1 MGEPSHAAARCDP
14 PEPVLS
20 GRCHAAVARLTA
32 AYGWRLDAAAAA
44 TLADAAAAVLA
55 AEAEPSERL
64 IEQTCCRLR
73 FAWLHAA
80 LGQGGGAAEAALAEL
95 YTVRW
100 HEDETTAV
108 RYAGFLFRSARTVLR
123 RRLAG
128 SGLDPAAEE
137 QLAADAAARALTT
150 VRARYADCRDA
161 DAFWGWTARVAERAA
176 IDELRSGRASGGS
189 SVHAASLDELAEG
202 QSGRGE
208 AADPA
213 AFSEERQV
221 DAIAVRQELIRKCRL
236 GKLSRDQREAL
247 VRSFWAEEKPAE
259 IAAAL
264 SAERGTRVTPAQV
277 SLWKHRGL
285 QVMEANLRERGY
297 GGAP

>member
-1 MGEPSHAAARCDP
+1 VGTERIERDAACDP
-14 PEPVLS
+14 RRPALPD
-20 GRCHAAVARLTA
+20 RCLAIVTRLAAS
-32 AYGWRLDAAAAA
+32 YGWRLDEPVAQALAADVAA
-44 TLADAAAAVLA
+44 TLAD
-55 AEAEPSERL
+55 EAEPGERL
-64 IEQTCCRLR
+64 LEQTCCRLR
-73 FAWLHAA
+73 FARLHAA
-80 LGQGGGAAEAALAEL
+80 LASGGEPAEAALEEL
-95 YTVRW
+95 YSVRW
-100 HEDETTAV
+100 FEEEGTGV
-108 RYAGFLFRSARTVLR
+108 RYSGFLVRSARTVLR

-150 VRARYADCRDA
+150 VRTRFADCRDP

-189 SVHAASLDELAEG
+189 SVHAASLDELHEA
-202 QSGRGE
+202 QAGR
-208 AADPA
+208 AAA
-213 AFSEERQV
+213 GSAFFSEERQV

-236 GKLSRDQREAL
+236 GKLSPDQREAL

-264 SAERGTRVTPAQV
+264 SEERGARVTAAQV

-297 GGAP
+297 GETS

>member
-1 MGEPSHAAARCDP
+1 MADPIEREAACDP
-14 PEPVLS
+14 SEPVLA
-20 GRCHAAVARLTA
+20 GRCSAAVARLAA
-32 AYGWRLDAAAAA
+32 AYGWRLDDLGLTALGADLVAALAREAA
-44 TLADAAAAVLA
+44 
-55 AEAEPSERL
+55 PSDRL

-73 FAWLHAA
+73 FARLHAA
-80 LGQGGGAAEAALAEL
+80 LAGGGSEAEAALDEL
-95 YTVRW
+95 YGVRW
-100 HEDETTAV
+100 FEEETTAV
-108 RYAGFLFRSARTVLR
+108 RYSGFLFRSARTVLR

-128 SGLDPAAEE
+128 SGLDAGAAE

-150 VRARYADCRDA
+150 VRARFADCRDP

-189 SVHAASLDELAEG
+189 SVHAASLDELHEA
-202 QSGRGE
+202 QAGR
-208 AADPA
+208 AAA
-213 AFSEERQV
+213 GSAFFSEERQV

-236 GKLSRDQREAL
+236 GKLSPDQREAL

-264 SAERGTRVTPAQV
+264 SEERGARVTAAQV

-297 GGAP
+297 GETS

>member
-1 MGEPSHAAARCDP
+1 MGEDPNVEQPGAAPDAA
-14 PEPVLS
+14 LA
-20 GRCHAAVARLTA
+20 GRCRATVARLAA
-32 AYGWRLDAAAAA
+32 AYGWRLDGRE
-44 TLADAAAAVLA
+44 ADALGDEAACLLA
-55 AEAEPSERL
+55 GEAEPAERL

-73 FAWLHAA
+73 FARLHAA
-80 LGQGGGAAEAALAEL
+80 LAGGGAAAEAALAEL
-95 YTVRW
+95 YSVCW
-100 HEDETTAV
+100 LEGDTTEV
-108 RYAGFLFRSARTVLR
+108 RYGGFLFRSARTVLR

-128 SGLDPAAEE
+128 SRLESAAEE
-137 QLAADAAARALTT
+137 QCAADAAARALTT
-150 VRARYADCRDA
+150 VRTRFADCRDP

-189 SVHAASLDELAEG
+189 SVHAASLDELHEA
-202 QSGRGE
+202 QAGR
-208 AADPA
+208 AAA
-213 AFSEERQV
+213 GSAFFSEERQV

-236 GKLSRDQREAL
+236 GKLSPDQREAL

-264 SAERGTRVTPAQV
+264 SEERGARVTAAQV

-297 GGAP
+297 GETS